1 VRGPGPCAQH
11 DLERAGSRSAGDD
24 VRLNLF
30 SRLFLGYF
38 FLLILASGM
47 SVYSIMQLGNVMDVT
62 RSIIMVDNSLISLQ
76 KEMTDALLSETRY
89 EKKYL
94 IVRDRALYRGFLK
107 SQAEFEHT
115 LSQARALGASA
126 AVQEALNNAD
136 DLHLIYWSL
145 FKEEAEYLKPGLP
158 YNRAWYAKEKERAVN
173 AAMQE
178 LVRVRLL
185 SQESIYDKVKD
196 LSETGRRAQNVAMA
210 VSAAMLLFGLLLAV
224 WITRSITRP
233 LKIMQKKTRDIADG
247 VFEADLRLPS
257 PPEIGELAQAFNTMS
272 SKLKEVDRMKSDF
285 FSLMS
290 HELRTPLTSI
300 KEGTNLFL
308 EGCCGEVTDKQKKI
322 LLIMAEESNRLIGL
336 VNSVLDLSKLE
347 SGMLA
352 FNFAMADLPPLI
364 TRVVEEVGPLAEA
377 KRIRITRGV
386 GYMPPL
392 NIDTE
397 RMLQVLRN
405 LIGNALKFTPRGGM
419 VNVTAFRE
427 EKSVLV
433 SVRDT
438 GPGIPREHA
447 TAIFDKFRQIPGT
460 GRLPG
465 TGLGLAIVK
474 HIIQAHGG
482 SVWVESEVGKGST
495 FIVRLP
501 A

>member
-1 VRGPGPCAQH
+1 MNR
-11 DLERAGSRSAGDD
+11 ERVVPQVMT

-38 FLLILASGM
+38 FLLVLASGM

-76 KEMTDALLSETRY
+76 KDMTDALLSETRY

-107 SQAEFEHT
+107 SRAEFEHT
-115 LSQARALGASA
+115 LGQARALGASA
-126 AVQEALNNAD
+126 SVRDALNNAD
-136 DLHLIYWSL
+136 DQHLIYWSL
-145 FKEEAEYLKPGLP
+145 FKDEADYLKPGLP
-158 YNRAWYAKEKERAVN
+158 YDWVWYAQEKERAVN

-196 LSETGRRAQNVAMA
+196 LSEAGTRARTIAMS
-210 VSAAMLLFGLLLAV
+210 VSAAMLLFGILLAI

-272 SKLKEVDRMKSDF
+272 SKLKELDRMKSDF

-347 SGMLA
+347 SGMLT
-352 FNFAMADLPPLI
+352 FNFGKANLSPLI
-364 TRVVEEVGPLAEA
+364 ERVVKEVGPLAEA
-377 KRIRITRGV
+377 KRIRITREV
-386 GYMPPL
+386 GDLPPL
-392 NIDTE
+392 SMDTE

-419 VNVTAFRE
+419 VNVIARRE
-427 EKSVLV
+427 EKAVLV

-482 SVWVESEVGKGST
+482 SVWVESEAGSGST
-495 FIVRLP
+495 FIFRLP